1 MNMNRDD
8 RCDHLQR
15 MMNSEEDRVE
25 AVDELGDVEPR
36 GQGQRPHRFVLVS
49 G

>member
-1 MNMNRDD
+1 MRP
-8 RCDHLQR
+8 LVAQ
-15 MMNSEEDRVE
+15 EDRVE

-36 GQGQRPHRFVLVS
+36 GQGQRPHRFGLVS

>member
-1 MNMNRDD
+1 MRPLVAQDEQL
-8 RCDHLQR
+8 RRPCR
-15 MMNSEEDRVE
+15 SVE

-36 GQGQRPHRFVLVS
+36 GQGQRPHRFGLVS